1 MIADAGALGYRA
13 GREQQHASAPH
24 DMPMDYAKARRN
36 MVDGQ
41 IRTNKVIDTAIV
53 AAFASIP
60 REAFLPAAVKPLAY
74 FDEDLPLGNGRFLME
89 PMVFARL
96 LQAAAI
102 TPADVVLDIGCLMG
116 YSAAVIA
123 RLAAMVIGIEV
134 DADRVDDATMTLTDI
149 RINNVAVVTREL
161 AEGYA
166 EQGPYQVIVLEGAV
180 ADVPRG
186 LLAQLTEGGRLVA
199 VVRPD
204 PMATGHAVLYV
215 RSGDVFAHR
224 VLFDANCNYLP
235 GFAPKPQFVF

>member
-102 TPADVVLDIGCLMG
+102 TPAAICTSSGCMLGQM
-116 YSAAVIA
+116 
-123 RLAAMVIGIEV
+123 
-134 DADRVDDATMTLTDI
+134 
-149 RINNVAVVTREL
+149 
-161 AEGYA
+161 
-166 EQGPYQVIVLEGAV
+166 
-180 ADVPRG
+180 
-186 LLAQLTEGGRLVA
+186 
-199 VVRPD
+199 
-204 PMATGHAVLYV
+204 
-215 RSGDVFAHR
+215 
-224 VLFDANCNYLP
+224 
-235 GFAPKPQFVF
+235 